1 MVVFHG
7 SQVLAIVL
15 KKGHKRTR
23 KGPSKLTQGPFYLLY
38 YYMEDVLMPL
48 IDLVN
53 SSGNDEAILSLWLVS
68 VSTDVHGRT
77 FTTKNGIVSFDCKPP
92 RWPCG

>member
-1 MVVFHG
+1 
-7 SQVLAIVL
+7 
-15 KKGHKRTR
+15 
-23 KGPSKLTQGPFYLLY
+23 
-38 YYMEDVLMPL
+38 MEDVLMPL

-68 VSTDVHGRT
+68 VSTDVHGHT
-77 FTTKNGIVSFDCKPP
+77 FTTKNGMVSFDCKPP